1 MSRQNYENKRHRTS
15 KPSGRRNPQNRRR
28 RENSYRNSDRNS
40 DWNSD
45 WDSDWD
51 SNWDSGEDYW
61 LFSEDHPDLDDRRS
75 RNSRS
80 RSSRSFDERDTQP
93 QRRRRPSQSNGQR
106 HLDRQR
112 DSGKK
117 WKNKKRKKWKKILLI
132 ILLIFALLIAG
143 IFFFILSKA
152 KLLQYHALDEGQLET
167 AKDTGCINIALFGL
181 DSREGELD
189 GGVRSDC
196 MIIASINPKTRQTK
210 LVSVYRDTLLMQQ
223 DGTYAKANSAYS
235 YGGPQEAIALLN
247 RNLDLDITKYIT
259 VNFNA
264 LVSIID
270 TLGGVEI
277 DVQEEEIPYINAYTV
292 ENIKVTGVDSAPVT
306 VAGPQIL
313 NGVQATAY
321 ARIRY
326 TAGDDFKRTERQRL
340 VLQKIVEKAKST
352 DPFTLNKLMNQ
363 AFPQISTNLTS
374 KDLFGLGFRALW
386 CKLSANTGFPFD
398 VTTSEN
404 IKGLTGSFV
413 VPIGL
418 ADNVKQLHQYLFND
432 TDYQPSEKV
441 QQISEDICWLSGV
454 YPNN

>member
-1 MSRQNYENKRHRTS
+1 MNRRNYENE
-15 KPSGRRNPQNRRR
+15 RRR
-28 RENSYRNSDRNS
+28 QDIHSERRTPHSSRRHETSYRDRSSRRESDS
-40 DWNSD
+40 
-45 WDSDWD
+45 
-51 SNWDSGEDYW
+51 DYW
-61 LFSEDHPDLDDRRS
+61 LFSEENPDPAEHRSRRNSSHSSSGRRSSHSGRGRYEPERHRYTDDRYY
-75 RNSRS
+75 
-80 RSSRSFDERDTQP
+80 DEE
-93 QRRRRPSQSNGQR
+93 RRHSDKR
-106 HLDRQR
+106 R
-112 DSGKK
+112 DSGKHRK
-117 WKNKKRKKWKKILLI
+117 GRKKRKWKKILLI
-132 ILLIFALLIAG
+132 VLLILALLIAG
-143 IFFFILSKA
+143 VFFFLLSKA

-167 AKDTGCINIALFGL
+167 AQDTGCINIALFGL

-189 GGVRSDC
+189 RGVRSDC
-196 MIIASINPKTRQTK
+196 MIIASINMKTRQTK

-374 KDLFGLGFRALW
+374 KDLFALGFRALW
-386 CKLSANTGFPFD
+386 CKLSANTGFPFH

-404 IKGLTGSFV
+404 IRGLTGSFV

-418 ADNVKQLHQYLFND
+418 ADNVRQLHQYLFED

-441 QQISEDICWLSGV
+441 QQISEDICGLSGV
-454 YPNN
+454 YPDN